1 MLKMGQEYELN
12 VQLSSNRSELTT
24 LILKISR
31 LELAP
36 LKNRFKA
43 YYSVTNLYLG
53 VEDPIKTMPGVSSSN
68 ELSSQ
73 YNVRGGNY
81 DENLVYVNGIEIYR
95 SFLIRSGQQEG
106 LSFVNSDLVSA
117 IQFSAGG
124 FAAKYGDKMSSV
136 LDITYKTGRL
146 WWVGNAK
153 FFRSC

>member
-1 MLKMGQEYELN
+1 
-12 VQLSSNRSELTT
+12 
-24 LILKISR
+24 
-31 LELAP
+31 
-36 LKNRFKA
+36 
-43 YYSVTNLYLG
+43 
-53 VEDPIKTMPGVSSSN
+53 MPGVSSSN

-136 LDITYKTGRL
+136 LDITYKKPVGFGGSATLSFLGANLHLEGSSPSKKFSSNWRSKNQQSMFLTVWILKANILLISQMFRL
-146 WWVGNAK
+146 I
-153 FFRSC
+153 